1 MTTDSTADYI
11 AVTRL
16 QADYADTV
24 SRRAWPEFHRIFA
37 PDALVVVDTGVGE
50 PLRLHGPDGVSGFI
64 SGAIERFEFFQF
76 VPLNTVVET
85 SVGGDPDAAEGRL
98 YICELRQDRESG
110 RWTNAFGVYHDQYRR
125 AAAGGASCTAA
136 TSPWPARPAV
146 PRCSRSRITWRL
158 GRSPRQG
165 TDGTSALDS
174 GASALHD
181 PSDRRHVGRT
191 RARTNTRAKTAG
203 PRHVTA
209 KRR

>member
-24 SRRAWPEFHRIFA
+24 SRRAWSEFHRIFA
-37 PDALVVVDTGVGE
+37 SDALVVVDTGVGE

-125 AAAGGASCTAA
+125 ADGRWRFVHRRYQSLARTTGRAEVFAFPHHLTPGSLAAAG
-136 TSPWPARPAV
+136 
-146 PRCSRSRITWRL
+146 
-158 GRSPRQG
+158 
-165 TDGTSALDS
+165 D
-174 GASALHD
+174 
-181 PSDRRHVGRT
+181 
-191 RARTNTRAKTAG
+191 
-203 PRHVTA
+203 
-209 KRR
+209 